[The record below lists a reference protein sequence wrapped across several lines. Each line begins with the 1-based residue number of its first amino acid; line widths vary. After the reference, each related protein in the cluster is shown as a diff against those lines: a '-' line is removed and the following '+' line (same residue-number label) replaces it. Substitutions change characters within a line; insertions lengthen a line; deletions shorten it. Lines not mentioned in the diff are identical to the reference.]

1 MHQVSWLNGA
11 TGLGDDHLCLPVS
24 WCCWVSFYMFQPGF
38 LVWKRWKWER
48 LWISCFV
55 WAERGNRFSLE
66 KLYLR
71 SWLKLTLTPNSLA
84 EWCALWM
91 ISSAYCTLLFS
102 VIGLHSL
109 SGFPTML
116 SLWGE
121 ARVESQAA
129 ANNPGGPGLFF
140 FHWRTCRVSGTLL
153 LCCCPCLGDRQCAKH
168 VAAPL
173 TLLMQCLSLCGA
185 GECFSLT
192 SVF

>member
-1 MHQVSWLNGA
+1 MITCV
-11 TGLGDDHLCLPVS
+11 CIY
-24 WCCWVSFYMFQPGF
+24 WCCWVSFLRVPARISG
-38 LVWKRWKWER
+38 LEGLKWER
-48 LWISCFV
+48 LWISSFV
-55 WAERGNRFSLE
+55 WAERGNQFSLE
-66 KLYLR
+66 KLCLR
-71 SWLKLTLTPNSLA
+71 SWLRLTLTLNSLA
-84 EWCALWM
+84 EWCALWR

-121 ARVESQAA
+121 ARVESQEA
-129 ANNPGGPGLFF
+129 ANNPGGGGVDVYPGLYFS
-140 FHWRTCRVSGTLL
+140 HWRKWRGSGTLL
-153 LCCCPCLGDRQCAKH
+153 VYCCPCLGHRQRAKH

-173 TLLMQCLSLCGA
+173 TLLKQCLSLCGG